1 MVQRLHNNSKIVI
14 HEKHKNGSLH
24 IQKHEKTHVYA
35 KPNLSRCTISK
46 LDGVQEF
53 TKHGS
58 MVFLQSLLGVDHP
71 NATMN
76 FWEEN

>member
-35 KPNLSRCTISK
+35 SPTFLGAK

-53 TKHGS
+53 VKHGF
-58 MVFLQSLLGVDHP
+58 MVFLQQILGVDHP
-71 NATMN
+71 
-76 FWEEN
+76 